1 MEVRGSTAPPAEAT
15 ARNTLLARVR
25 SQLAQIPLLG
35 WLFGALLATVIEQVV
50 GDPLAQALGLEGIPG
65 LFGLRIVL
73 TPLFDILRL
82 SLSWLLLGIRS
93 IEFELSGLV
102 SDLSTI
108 PPDLALIPSAVAYVL
123 LVYALPI
130 LVVARLSAPLA
141 NRLAK
146 QLLDRFPLWVSLILH
161 LGLFYATLH
170 LWGDISDYRLLI
182 VKFILISIILTLSL
196 NLVNGYMGEFSCSH
210 PGFMALGAYAASVLT
225 VLFFVNDDVF
235 GAPLLPPALGPFM
248 FPLALIAGGLVA
260 AVGALLVAIPSFR
273 TRGDYLAIISLAF
286 MFIVKSVIENLEIVG
301 GPRGFM
307 NQPKWANLTTVFVW
321 VAICVWVIY
330 NFTRSTIGKAPS
342 AVRDDE
348 IAAGAMTVNTRQTK
362 MVTFLFAAFWAG
374 VAGGLFAHVMGY
386 INPGT
391 FGVLKLSE
399 ILAMLY
405 LGGLNSVVGSIAGA
419 VGLQVLMEVLRPL
432 ELWKWIVIPILLIV
446 LMIRR
451 PMGLIAFTEVKV
463 EDLLRPRQTLRRSS
477 VQVPGKER

>member
-1 MEVRGSTAPPAEAT
+1 M
-15 ARNTLLARVR
+15 
-25 SQLAQIPLLG
+25 
-35 WLFGALLATVIEQVV
+35 
-50 GDPLAQALGLEGIPG
+50 
-65 LFGLRIVL
+65 
-73 TPLFDILRL
+73 
-82 SLSWLLLGIRS
+82 
-93 IEFELSGLV
+93 
-102 SDLSTI
+102 
-108 PPDLALIPSAVAYVL
+108 PDLALIPSAVAYVL

-146 QLLDRFPLWVSLILH
+146 QLLDRFPLWVPLILH
-161 LGLFYATLH
+161 LGLLYATLH
-170 LWGDISDYRLLI
+170 LWGDISEYRVLI
-182 VKFILISIILTLSL
+182 LKFILISIILTLSL

-210 PGFMALGAYAASVLT
+210 PGFMALGAYGASVLT
-225 VLFFVNDDVF
+225 VLLFVNDDVF
-235 GAPLLPPALGPFM
+235 
-248 FPLALIAGGLVA
+248 
-260 AVGALLVAIPSFR
+260 PSFR

-286 MFIVKSVIENLEIVG
+286 MFIVKSVIENLEIIG

-307 NQPKWANLTTVFVW
+307 NQPKWANLPTVFVW

-330 NFTRSTIGKAPS
+330 NFTRSTIGKAAS

-348 IAAGAMTVNTRQTK
+348 IAAGAMTINTRRTK

-399 ILAMLY
+399 ILAMVY

-451 PMGLIAFTEVKV
+451 PTGLIAFTQVNIKE
-463 EDLLRPRQTLRRSS
+463 LLQPR
-477 VQVPGKER
+477 QVPGEER

>member
-1 MEVRGSTAPPAEAT
+1 MEVRGSTVPPAEAV
-15 ARNTLLARVR
+15 AGNTLLARVR
-25 SQLAQIPLLG
+25 SQLAQIPLMG
-35 WLFGALLATVIEQVV
+35 WLLGALLATVIEQAV

-146 QLLDRFPLWVSLILH
+146 QLLDRFPLWVPLILH
-161 LGLFYATLH
+161 LALLYATLH
-170 LWGDISDYRLLI
+170 LWGGINEYRVLI
-182 VKFILISIILTLSL
+182 LKFIFISIILTLSL

-210 PGFMALGAYAASVLT
+210 PGFMALGAYATSVLT
-225 VLFFVNDDVF
+225 VLLFVNDDVF

-260 AVGALLVAIPSFR
+260 SVGALVVAIPSFR

-286 MFIVKSVIENLEIVG
+286 MFIVKSLIENLEIVG

-307 NQPKWANLTTVFVW
+307 NQPKWANLPTVFVW

-330 NFTRSTIGKAPS
+330 NFTRSTIGKAAS

-348 IAAGAMTVNTRQTK
+348 IAAGAMTINTRRTK

-399 ILAMLY
+399 VLAMVY

-451 PMGLIAFTEVKV
+451 PIGLIAFTEVNIK
-463 EDLLRPRQTLRRSS
+463 ELLQPRQTLRSS
-477 VQVPGKER
+477 VQALGEKR

>member
-1 MEVRGSTAPPAEAT
+1 MEVGGSTVPPAQAI

-25 SQLAQIPLLG
+25 SQLALIPLLG
-35 WLFGALLATVIEQVV
+35 WLFGAFLAMVIEQAV
-50 GDPLAQALGLEGIPG
+50 GYSLARALGLPGIPG
-65 LFGLRIVL
+65 LFGLRIML
-73 TPLFDILRL
+73 TKP
-82 SLSWLLLGIRS
+82 
-93 IEFELSGLV
+93 
-102 SDLSTI
+102 
-108 PPDLALIPSAVAYVL
+108 ALIPSAVAYVL
-123 LVYALPI
+123 LVYALPT

-141 NRLAK
+141 NWVAGW
-146 QLLDRFPLWVSLILH
+146 LLERFPLWVSLIVH
-161 LGLFYATLH
+161 LGLLYAIVH
-170 LWGDISDYRLLI
+170 LWGGINAYRTLFLS
-182 VKFILISIILTLSL
+182 FIMVSIILTLSL

-210 PGFMALGAYAASVLT
+210 PGFMALGAYTASVLT

-260 AVGALLVAIPSFR
+260 AVGALAVAIPSFR

-286 MFIVKSVIENLEIVG
+286 MFIVKSVIENLEIIG

-307 NQPKWANLTTVFVW
+307 NQPKWADLPTLFVW
-321 VAICVWVIY
+321 TAICVWIIY
-330 NFTRSTIGKAPS
+330 NFTRSTIGKAPC

-348 IAAGAMTVNTRQTK
+348 IAAGAMTINTRRTK
-362 MVTFLFAAFWAG
+362 MVTFLFGAFWAG

-399 ILAMLY
+399 ILAMVY

-451 PMGLIAFTEVKV
+451 PTGLIAFTEVNIK
-463 EDLLRPRQTLRRSS
+463 ELLQPRQILRRSS

>member
-1 MEVRGSTAPPAEAT
+1 M
-15 ARNTLLARVR
+15 
-25 SQLAQIPLLG
+25 
-35 WLFGALLATVIEQVV
+35 VIEQRW
-50 GDPLAQALGLEGIPG
+50 GKDLAQALGLLRIPG

-108 PPDLALIPSAVAYVL
+108 LPKLALIPSAVAYVL

-170 LWGDISDYRLLI
+170 LWGGINEYRMLILRYIFIS
-182 VKFILISIILTLSL
+182 VILTLSL

-210 PGFMALGAYAASVLT
+210 PGFMALGAYGASVLT

-235 GAPLLPPALGPFM
+235 GAPLLPLPPSLLGQLLGQWIF

-286 MFIVKSVIENLEIVG
+286 MFIVKSVIENLEIIG

-307 NQPKWANLTTVFVW
+307 NQPKWANLPTMFVW
-321 VAICVWVIY
+321 MAICVWVIY
-330 NFTRSTIGKAPS
+330 NFTRSTIGKALC

-348 IAAGAMTVNTRQTK
+348 IAAGAMTINTRRTK

-374 VAGGLFAHVMGY
+374 VAGGLFAHVIGY

-391 FGVLKLSE
+391 FGVYKLSE
-399 ILAMLY
+399 ILAMVY

-451 PMGLIAFTEVKV
+451 PMGLIAFTAVNVK
-463 EDLLRPRQTLRRSS
+463 DLLQPR
-477 VQVPGKER
+477 QVPGEER

>member
-1 MEVRGSTAPPAEAT
+1 MEVRGSTVPPAEAI
-15 ARNTLLARVR
+15 ARNTLLAKVR

-35 WLFGALLATVIEQVV
+35 WLFGALLAMVVEQVL
-50 GDPLAQALGLEGIPG
+50 GEPLALALSLEGIPG
-65 LFGLRIVL
+65 LFGLRIML
-73 TPLFDILRL
+73 TPLFDIL
-82 SLSWLLLGIRS
+82 SLVVSSLLHRDIPSL
-93 IEFELSGLV
+93 LSGLG
-102 SDLSTI
+102 TI
-108 PPDLALIPSAVAYVL
+108 LPELALIPSAVAYVL
-123 LVYALPI
+123 LVYVLPI

-141 NRLAK
+141 NWLAK

-161 LGLFYATLH
+161 LGLLYATLH
-170 LWGDISDYRLLI
+170 LWGDISEYRVLI
-182 VKFILISIILTLSL
+182 LRFIFISVILTLSL

-210 PGFMALGAYAASVLT
+210 PGFMALGAYTASVLT

-260 AVGALLVAIPSFR
+260 AVGALAVAIPSFR

-286 MFIVKSVIENLEIVG
+286 MFIVKSVIENLEIIG

-307 NQPKWANLTTVFVW
+307 NQPKWADLPTLFVW
-321 VAICVWVIY
+321 TAICVWIIY
-330 NFTRSTIGKAPS
+330 NFTRSTIGKAPC

-348 IAAGAMTVNTRQTK
+348 IAAGAMTINTRRTK
-362 MVTFLFAAFWAG
+362 MVTFLFGAFWAG

-399 ILAMLY
+399 ILAMVY

-451 PMGLIAFTEVKV
+451 PTGLIAFTEVNIK
-463 EDLLRPRQTLRRSS
+463 ELLQPR
-477 VQVPGKER
+477 QVPGEER

>member
-1 MEVRGSTAPPAEAT
+1 
-15 ARNTLLARVR
+15 
-25 SQLAQIPLLG
+25 
-35 WLFGALLATVIEQVV
+35 
-50 GDPLAQALGLEGIPG
+50 
-65 LFGLRIVL
+65 
-73 TPLFDILRL
+73 
-82 SLSWLLLGIRS
+82 
-93 IEFELSGLV
+93 
-102 SDLSTI
+102 
-108 PPDLALIPSAVAYVL
+108 
-123 LVYALPI
+123 

-141 NRLAK
+141 NGLAK

-161 LGLFYATLH
+161 LGLLYATLH
-170 LWGDISDYRLLI
+170 LWGDISEYRVLI
-182 VKFILISIILTLSL
+182 LRFIFISIILTLSL

-235 GAPLLPPALGPFM
+235 GAPLLPPALGPFL

-286 MFIVKSVIENLEIVG
+286 MFIVKSVIENLEIIG

-307 NQPKWANLTTVFVW
+307 NQPKWAGLPTMFVW
-321 VAICVWVIY
+321 MAICVWVIY
-330 NFTRSTIGKAPS
+330 NFTRSTIGKALC

-348 IAAGAMTVNTRQTK
+348 TAAGAMTVNTRRTK

-374 VAGGLFAHVMGY
+374 VAGGLFAHVIGY

-391 FGVLKLSE
+391 FGVYKLSE

-419 VGLQVLMEVLRPL
+419 AGLQVLMEVLRPL

-446 LMIRR
+446 LIIRR
-451 PMGLIAFTEVKV
+451 PMGLIAFTEVNVKH
-463 EDLLRPRQTLRRSS
+463 LLQPR
-477 VQVPGKER
+477 QVPGEER

>member
-1 MEVRGSTAPPAEAT
+1 MEVRGSTAPPVEAI
-15 ARNTLLARVR
+15 ARNTLLAKVR
-25 SQLAQIPLLG
+25 SQLVQIPLLG
-35 WLFGALLATVIEQVV
+35 WLLGALLATVIEQVV

-65 LFGLRIVL
+65 LFGLRIML
-73 TPLFDILRL
+73 TPLFDIL
-82 SLSWLLLGIRS
+82 SLVVSSLLHRDIPSL
-93 IEFELSGLV
+93 LSGLG
-102 SDLSTI
+102 TI
-108 PPDLALIPSAVAYVL
+108 LPELALIPSAVAYVL
-123 LVYALPI
+123 LVYVLPI
-130 LVVARLSAPLA
+130 
-141 NRLAK
+141 
-146 QLLDRFPLWVSLILH
+146 LILH
-161 LGLFYATLH
+161 LGLLYATLH
-170 LWGDISDYRLLI
+170 LWGDISEYRVLI
-182 VKFILISIILTLSL
+182 LRFIFISVILTLSL

-260 AVGALLVAIPSFR
+260 AVGALAVAIPSFR

-286 MFIVKSVIENLEIVG
+286 MFIVKSVIENLEIIG

-307 NQPKWANLTTVFVW
+307 NQPKWADLPTLFVW
-321 VAICVWVIY
+321 TAICVWIIY
-330 NFTRSTIGKAPS
+330 NFTRSTIGKAPC

-348 IAAGAMTVNTRQTK
+348 IAAGAMTINTRHTK
-362 MVTFLFAAFWAG
+362 MVTFLFGAFWAG

-399 ILAMLY
+399 ILAMVY

-451 PMGLIAFTEVKV
+451 PTGLIAFTEVNIK
-463 EDLLRPRQTLRRSS
+463 ELLQPRQTLRRSVSTELDEVS
-477 VQVPGKER
+477 VQVPGEER